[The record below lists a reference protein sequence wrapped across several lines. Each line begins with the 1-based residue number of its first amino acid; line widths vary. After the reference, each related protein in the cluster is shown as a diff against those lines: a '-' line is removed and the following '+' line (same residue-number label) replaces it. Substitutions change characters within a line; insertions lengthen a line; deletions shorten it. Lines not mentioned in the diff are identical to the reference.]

1 MPKQTHTFRLITVF
15 LLMIFL
21 HSVMLPGLVMGQ
33 GQAADCKYDRNTPT
47 LDNARKNFLALNYV
61 CAEQEISDLL
71 KVEGLDTQAKADAH
85 ILLAEVYY
93 AKVRNESE
101 KKEKVIGQF
110 VEAFKAYRDWR
121 GELNIT
127 SSEFMAMMKEA
138 QDMVDAGE
146 VEPEPVKI
154 EIPEK
159 KEVPEIG
166 EKKEGPWYTK
176 WWAIGIGVGVVVGG
190 VILLTGGDDDEAPP
204 DTLGYFPDP
213 PGK

>member
-1 MPKQTHTFRLITVF
+1 M
-15 LLMIFL
+15 
-21 HSVMLPGLVMGQ
+21 
-33 GQAADCKYDRNTPT
+33 
-47 LDNARKNFLALNYV
+47 
-61 CAEQEISDLL
+61 
-71 KVEGLDTQAKADAH
+71 
-85 ILLAEVYY
+85 YY

-110 VEAFKAYRDWR
+110 VKAFEAYREWR

-138 QDMVDAGE
+138 QDMVDEGK

-159 KEVPEIG
+159 KEEPKEVI
-166 EKKEGPWYTK
+166 KEGDKEKGAWYK
-176 WWAIGIGVGVVVGG
+176 QWWAIGLGVGVVIGG
-190 VILLTGGDDDEAPP
+190 VILLTGGDDEETPP

-213 PGK
+213 PSGK